1 MDMQVEEITQI
12 LRESPSVRLI
22 KSRSVDFFLS
32 FVIEAF
38 EGQSAIMQERLHMLL
53 ENRLDEQENALVE
66 DNLEMTRLG
75 ESNEQKAKRLI
86 KDWTDKG
93 FLTNYQNEGGEVI
106 YEISSHTSKLM
117 DWVVSL
123 KKEDYI
129 GTESKFKTL
138 FAQLKEL
145 VEYSN
150 EDCEKRLELLRA
162 KKMEIEHQIQ
172 RLEMGEEVE
181 VYEDYQIEPRYN
193 SLNKLAKELLSDFK
207 EVDDNFKGIIKEIY
221 ERQTDNAEKKVLLNY
236 IFDAYGELKQSQ
248 QGKSFY
254 AFWEF
259 LLSADLQKEWDE
271 LTGALYETLEN
282 RGIDAHD
289 MFLREMKKHLFDAG
303 EKVAKTNDRMSEKL
317 SRIIRQNGQMNAEVT
332 KQVINDIKKL
342 LIEATKQK
350 GKPEASLEYETI
362 DINLP
367 VERPLTLAPKKETV
381 YKDKPDMAELNLDD
395 LERIGKLYN
404 PYHIDRLVLRD
415 RINKVLYDRQQ
426 TTLAEVIERNEGVE
440 KGLSEVFGYIGVLK
454 EYKTVVN
461 EERQQYI
468 VFAENKTISIPEIII
483 TR

>member
-1 MDMQVEEITQI
+1 MQVEEITQI

-53 ENRLDEQENALVE
+53 ENRLDEQENTLVE
-66 DNLEMTRLG
+66 DDSEMTRLV

-93 FLTNYQNEGGEVI
+93 FLTNYQNEEGEVI
-106 YEISSHTSKLM
+106 YEISSHTSKLI

-138 FAQLKEL
+138 FSQLKEL

-150 EDCEKRLELLRA
+150 EDREKRLELLRT

-221 ERQTDNAEKKVLLNY
+221 ERQTENAEKKALLNY

-271 LTGALYETLEN
+271 LTGVLYKTLEN

-289 MFLREMKKHLFDAG
+289 MFLKEMKKHLFDAG

-317 SRIIRQNGQMNAEVT
+317 SRIIRQNGHMNAEAT

-342 LIEATKQK
+342 LIEASRRKE
-350 GKPEASLEYETI
+350 KPDASLE
-362 DINLP
+362 
-367 VERPLTLAPKKETV
+367 
-381 YKDKPDMAELNLDD
+381 
-395 LERIGKLYN
+395 
-404 PYHIDRLVLRD
+404 
-415 RINKVLYDRQQ
+415 
-426 TTLAEVIERNEGVE
+426 
-440 KGLSEVFGYIGVLK
+440 
-454 EYKTVVN
+454 
-461 EERQQYI
+461 
-468 VFAENKTISIPEIII
+468 
-483 TR
+483 